1 MEKMLG
7 SAAIFVIGIAV
18 GSLTIPALS
27 QQFRTLKTTRL
38 ITTDLAG
45 FCDGKEVVVD
55 YSEVA
60 PGASD
65 KHYHPG
71 YSFGYMI
78 EGSQTSTQ
86 EGRPPIVI
94 RRGQLLL
101 EQPTQVNV
109 SENSAPA
116 KVVTFR
122 ILEKGK
128 PESFGCRSGRSGIVP
143 TTVHHENFEL
153 KECPNLPNA

>member
-1 MEKMLG
+1 MEKLLR
-7 SAAIFVIGIAV
+7 SAAIFVIGVAV
-18 GSLTIPALS
+18 GSLAIPALS
-27 QQFRTLKTTRL
+27 QQVRTLKTTRL
-38 ITTDLAG
+38 MTTDLAG

-55 YSEVA
+55 YSEVS
-60 PGASD
+60 PGASA

-86 EGRPPIVI
+86 GGRPPIVI
-94 RRGQLLL
+94 RKGELLL
-101 EQPTQVNV
+101 ELPTQVNV

-116 KVVTFR
+116 KTVTFR

-128 PESFGCRSGRSGIVP
+128 PENVRVP
-143 TTVHHENFEL
+143 
-153 KECPNLPNA
+153 

>member
-1 MEKMLG
+1 MEKMLR
-7 SAAIFVIGIAV
+7 STAIFVIGATV
-18 GSLTIPALS
+18 GSLTIPELS
-27 QQFRTLKTTRL
+27 AQIRTLQSTRL
-38 ITTDLAG
+38 ITADLTG

-60 PGASD
+60 PGASG
-65 KHYHPG
+65 KHYHSG

-94 RRGQLLL
+94 RRGELLL
-101 EQPTQVNV
+101 EHPMQPNV

-128 PESFGCRSGRSGIVP
+128 PQSVRVP
-143 TTVHHENFEL
+143 
-153 KECPNLPNA
+153 

>member
-1 MEKMLG
+1 MEKMLRT
-7 SAAIFVIGIAV
+7 AAIFVIGAVV
-18 GSLTIPALS
+18 GSLTIPELS
-27 QQFRTLKTTRL
+27 AQVRSLATTRL

-60 PGASD
+60 PGASS
-65 KHYHPG
+65 KHTHPG

-86 EGRPPIVI
+86 QGKPPVVI
-94 RRGQLLL
+94 HKGELLL
-101 EQPTQVNV
+101 EDPTQANV

-128 PESFGCRSGRSGIVP
+128 PQTVRVP
-143 TTVHHENFEL
+143 
-153 KECPNLPNA
+153 

>member
-1 MEKMLG
+1 
-7 SAAIFVIGIAV
+7 VAV
-18 GSLTIPALS
+18 GSLVIPALS
-27 QQFRTLKTTRL
+27 QQVRTLKTTRL
-38 ITTDLAG
+38 VTTDLAG

-60 PGASD
+60 PGASA

-71 YSFGYMI
+71 YSFGYVI
-78 EGSQTSTQ
+78 EGSQTSSQ
-86 EGRPPIVI
+86 EGRPPIVV
-94 RRGQLLL
+94 RKGELLL
-101 EQPTQVNV
+101 EEPTQANI

-128 PESFGCRSGRSGIVP
+128 PETVRVP
-143 TTVHHENFEL
+143 
-153 KECPNLPNA
+153 

>member
-1 MEKMLG
+1 MEKMPR
-7 SAAIFVIGIAV
+7 SAATFVIGVAV
-18 GSLTIPALS
+18 GLLVMPALS
-27 QQFRTLKTTRL
+27 QQVRTLKTTRL
-38 ITTDLAG
+38 VTTDLAG

-60 PGASD
+60 PGASA

-71 YSFGYMI
+71 YSFGYVI
-78 EGSQTSTQ
+78 EGSQTSSQ
-86 EGRPPIVI
+86 EGRPPIVV
-94 RRGQLLL
+94 RKGELLL
-101 EQPTQVNV
+101 EEPTQANI

-128 PESFGCRSGRSGIVP
+128 PQ
-143 TTVHHENFEL
+143 TVRA
-153 KECPNLPNA
+153 P

>member
-1 MEKMLG
+1 MEKILR
-7 SAAIFVIGIAV
+7 STAIFVIGAAV
-18 GSLTIPALS
+18 GSLMCPELS
-27 QQFRTLKTTRL
+27 AQVRTLKSTRL
-38 ITTDLAG
+38 ITTDLTG

-60 PGASD
+60 PGASS

-94 RRGQLLL
+94 RSGELLL
-101 EQPTQVNV
+101 EQPMEANV

-128 PESFGCRSGRSGIVP
+128 PQSVRVP
-143 TTVHHENFEL
+143 
-153 KECPNLPNA
+153 

>member
-1 MEKMLG
+1 MKKMLR
-7 SAAIFVIGIAV
+7 STAIFVIGAAV
-18 GSLTIPALS
+18 GSLTIPELS
-27 QQFRTLKTTRL
+27 AQVRTLKSTRL
-38 ITTDLAG
+38 TTTDLTG

-60 PGASD
+60 PGASS

-86 EGRPPIVI
+86 EGRSLIVI
-94 RRGQLLL
+94 RTGELLL
-101 EQPTQVNV
+101 EQPMEANV

-122 ILEKGK
+122 ILEK
-128 PESFGCRSGRSGIVP
+128 
-143 TTVHHENFEL
+143 
-153 KECPNLPNA
+153 

>member
-1 MEKMLG
+1 MEKTLR
-7 SAAIFVIGIAV
+7 SAAIFVIGAIV
-18 GSLTIPALS
+18 GSLTIPELS
-27 QQFRTLKTTRL
+27 AQVRTLATTRL

-60 PGASD
+60 PGTTS
-65 KHYHPG
+65 KHIHPG

-78 EGSQTSTQ
+78 EGSQTSTL
-86 EGRPPIVI
+86 EGRPPIVV
-94 RRGQLLL
+94 RKGELLL
-101 EQPTQVNV
+101 EDPKQANV

-128 PESFGCRSGRSGIVP
+128 PQSARVP
-143 TTVHHENFEL
+143 
-153 KECPNLPNA
+153 

>member
-1 MEKMLG
+1 MEKMPR
-7 SAAIFVIGIAV
+7 SAATFVIGVAV
-18 GSLTIPALS
+18 GLLVMPALS
-27 QQFRTLKTTRL
+27 QQVRTLKTTRL
-38 ITTDLAG
+38 VTTDLAG

-60 PGASD
+60 PGASA

-71 YSFGYMI
+71 YSFGYVI
-78 EGSQTSTQ
+78 EGSQTSSQ
-86 EGRPPIVI
+86 ERRPPIVV
-94 RRGQLLL
+94 RKGELLL
-101 EQPTQVNV
+101 EEPTQANI

-128 PESFGCRSGRSGIVP
+128 PQ
-143 TTVHHENFEL
+143 TVRA
-153 KECPNLPNA
+153 P

>member
-1 MEKMLG
+1 
-7 SAAIFVIGIAV
+7 V
-18 GSLTIPALS
+18 GRSS
-27 QQFRTLKTTRL
+27 RL
-38 ITTDLAG
+38 LTTDLTG
-45 FCDGKEVVVD
+45 FCDGKEVIID

-60 PGASD
+60 PGAST

-86 EGRPPIVI
+86 EGKPPVVV
-94 RRGQLLL
+94 RKGELLL
-101 EQPTQVNV
+101 EQPAQVNV

-122 ILEKGK
+122 IMEKGK
-128 PESFGCRSGRSGIVP
+128 PESVRVP
-143 TTVHHENFEL
+143 
-153 KECPNLPNA
+153 

>member
-1 MEKMLG
+1 MKRILR
-7 SAAIFVIGIAV
+7 STAIFVIGAAV
-18 GSLTIPALS
+18 GSVMIPELS
-27 QQFRTLKTTRL
+27 AQVRTLKSTRL
-38 ITTDLAG
+38 TTTDLTG

-60 PGASD
+60 PGASS

-71 YSFGYMI
+71 YSFGYVI

-86 EGRPPIVI
+86 PGKPPVVI
-94 RRGQLLL
+94 HKGELLL
-101 EQPTQVNV
+101 EDPTQANV

-128 PESFGCRSGRSGIVP
+128 PETVRVP
-143 TTVHHENFEL
+143 T
-153 KECPNLPNA
+153 

>member
-1 MEKMLG
+1 MKSILRSTG
-7 SAAIFVIGIAV
+7 IFVIGAAI
-18 GSLTIPALS
+18 GSLMIPELS
-27 QQFRTLKTTRL
+27 AQVRTLNSTRL
-38 ITTDLAG
+38 ITTDLTG

-60 PGASD
+60 PGASS

-86 EGRPPIVI
+86 GGRPPIVI
-94 RRGQLLL
+94 RRGELLL
-101 EQPTQVNV
+101 EQPMQTNV

-128 PESFGCRSGRSGIVP
+128 PQGVRVP
-143 TTVHHENFEL
+143 
-153 KECPNLPNA
+153 

>member
-1 MEKMLG
+1 MEKMLR
-7 SAAIFVIGIAV
+7 SAAIFGFGAAV
-18 GSLTIPALS
+18 GSLTIPELS
-27 QQFRTLKTTRL
+27 AQVRTLTTTRL

-60 PGASD
+60 PGASA
-65 KHYHPG
+65 KHHHPG

-86 EGRPPIVI
+86 AGKPAIVV
-94 RRGQLLL
+94 RKGELLL
-101 EQPTQVNV
+101 EEPTQVNI
-109 SENSAPA
+109 SENLAPA

-128 PESFGCRSGRSGIVP
+128 PQTVRVP
-143 TTVHHENFEL
+143 
-153 KECPNLPNA
+153 

>member
-1 MEKMLG
+1 MEKMPR
-7 SAAIFVIGIAV
+7 SVATFVIGVAV
-18 GSLTIPALS
+18 GSLVMPALS
-27 QQFRTLKTTRL
+27 QQVRTLKTTRL
-38 ITTDLAG
+38 VTTDLAG

-60 PGASD
+60 PGASA

-86 EGRPPIVI
+86 EGRPPVVV
-94 RRGQLLL
+94 RKGELLL
-101 EQPTQVNV
+101 EEPAQANI

-128 PESFGCRSGRSGIVP
+128 PETVRVP
-143 TTVHHENFEL
+143 
-153 KECPNLPNA
+153 

>member
-1 MEKMLG
+1 MEKMLR
-7 SAAIFVIGIAV
+7 SAAIFVIGAAV
-18 GSLTIPALS
+18 GSLAIPELS
-27 QQFRTLKTTRL
+27 AQVRTLQSTRL
-38 ITTDLAG
+38 ITTDLTG

-60 PGASD
+60 PGASS

-78 EGSQTSTQ
+78 EGSQTSTH
-86 EGRPPIVI
+86 EGRPPVEI
-94 RRGQLLL
+94 RSGELLV
-101 EQPTQVNV
+101 EKPMEANV

-128 PESFGCRSGRSGIVP
+128 PQAVRVP
-143 TTVHHENFEL
+143 
-153 KECPNLPNA
+153 

>member
-1 MEKMLG
+1 MEKMFR
-7 SAAIFVIGIAV
+7 SVAIFVIGAAA
-18 GSLTIPALS
+18 GSLTIPELS
-27 QQFRTLKTTRL
+27 AQIRTLTTTRL

-60 PGASD
+60 PGASAR
-65 KHYHPG
+65 HYHPG
-71 YSFGYMI
+71 YSFGYVI
-78 EGSQTSTQ
+78 EGSQTSAQ
-86 EGRPPIVI
+86 EGKPPVVI
-94 RRGQLLL
+94 HKGELLL
-101 EQPTQVNV
+101 EQPAQVNV

-128 PESFGCRSGRSGIVP
+128 PQSVRVP
-143 TTVHHENFEL
+143 
-153 KECPNLPNA
+153 

>member
-1 MEKMLG
+1 MEQLLR
-7 SAAIFVIGIAV
+7 SAAIFVIGVAV
-18 GSLTIPALS
+18 GSLAIPALS
-27 QQFRTLKTTRL
+27 QQVRTLKTTRL
-38 ITTDLAG
+38 MTTDLAG

-55 YSEVA
+55 YSEVS
-60 PGASD
+60 PGASA

-94 RRGQLLL
+94 RKGELLL
-101 EQPTQVNV
+101 EQPAQVNV

-116 KVVTFR
+116 KTVTFS

-128 PESFGCRSGRSGIVP
+128 PESVRGP
-143 TTVHHENFEL
+143 
-153 KECPNLPNA
+153 

>member
-1 MEKMLG
+1 M
-7 SAAIFVIGIAV
+7 
-18 GSLTIPALS
+18 
-27 QQFRTLKTTRL
+27 
-38 ITTDLAG
+38 TTDLAG

-55 YSEVA
+55 YSEVE
-60 PGASD
+60 PGATA

-86 EGRPPIVI
+86 DGGPPVVI
-94 RRGQLLL
+94 HKGEVLL
-101 EQPTQVNV
+101 EQPMRINV
-109 SENSAPA
+109 SENSAAA

-128 PESFGCRSGRSGIVP
+128 PASVQVP
-143 TTVHHENFEL
+143 
-153 KECPNLPNA
+153 

>member
-1 MEKMLG
+1 MEKMPR
-7 SAAIFVIGIAV
+7 SAATFVIGVAV
-18 GSLTIPALS
+18 GLLVMPALS
-27 QQFRTLKTTRL
+27 QQVRTLKTTRL
-38 ITTDLAG
+38 VTTDLTG

-60 PGASD
+60 PGASA

-71 YSFGYMI
+71 YSFGYVI
-78 EGSQTSTQ
+78 EGSQTSSQ
-86 EGRPPIVI
+86 EGRPPIVV
-94 RRGQLLL
+94 RKGELLL
-101 EQPTQVNV
+101 EEPTQANI

-128 PESFGCRSGRSGIVP
+128 PQ
-143 TTVHHENFEL
+143 TVRA
-153 KECPNLPNA
+153 P